1 MSTPVSQ
8 LLERPGSVSPGPC
21 AATTG
26 DNNSSPSYL
35 DLPVD
40 LPMLAPEI
48 PVSHARLSPMAFE
61 RKRSNLFRIVEESS
75 SAQNPFAGVPIGIA
89 VNAVGKSS
97 REDSVSIDQFVAAVD
112 ESFPTKGAENFFK
125 SLDLGGSG
133 TVPKASLMTC
143 AALLADGS
151 EDERLETVFKLADTN
166 KDNSLSLNELVGF
179 FRLVFNQVTTKSVL
193 GVMNASGVPLSSS
206 EQLAVSTALACME
219 MCDLNKDGSLSLAEF
234 KNWFHNPRH
243 PPCPLT

>member
-8 LLERPGSVSPGPC
+8 LLERPGSVSPTPC
-21 AATTG
+21 AATIS
-26 DNNSSPSYL
+26 DIISPSYL

-48 PVSHARLSPMAFE
+48 PVCHARLSPMAFE

-75 SAQNPFAGVPIGIA
+75 SAKNPFAGIPIMIA
-89 VNAVGKSS
+89 VNAVETSS
-97 REDSVSIDQFVAAVD
+97 REDSVSIDQFVAAF
-112 ESFPTKGAENFFK
+112 ESFPSTGAEEFFS

-143 AALLADGS
+143 AALLANGS
-151 EDERLETVFKLADTN
+151 EDERLETVFRLADTN
-166 KDNSLSLNELVGF
+166 KDDSLSLNELVGF

-193 GVMNASGVPLSSS
+193 GVPLSSS
-206 EQLAVSTALACME
+206 EQLVVSTALACME